1 MSNQTPYSNVE
12 EACTVTQVRLYS
24 KVYNDLKKIAD
35 SHEISVEQ
43 LISDTI
49 LDYLYPKKSD
59 SSDNSANPDTFSV
72 TLNLSKN
79 DLRVLQ
85 EVLSTVLTGW
95 SPTPPVEWSP
105 I

>member
-49 LDYLYPKKSD
+49 LDYLYPKKLADNGILSHNSD
-59 SSDNSANPDTFSV
+59 SSRHPSS
-72 TLNLSKN
+72 
-79 DLRVLQ
+79 
-85 EVLSTVLTGW
+85 
-95 SPTPPVEWSP
+95 
-105 I
+105 